1 MGYSVTQ
8 TFADLRK
15 TAVRVIRKNR
25 SNDNLKALRISC
37 SNIKIHDCDSA
48 TISLRN
54 EVLFLTV
61 KSYDNLN

>member
-15 TAVRVIRKNR
+15 TAVRVIKNR
-25 SNDNLKALRISC
+25 RNDNLKALRISC
-37 SNIKIHDCDSA
+37 SNMEIHDCDSA

-61 KSYDNLN
+61 KSY